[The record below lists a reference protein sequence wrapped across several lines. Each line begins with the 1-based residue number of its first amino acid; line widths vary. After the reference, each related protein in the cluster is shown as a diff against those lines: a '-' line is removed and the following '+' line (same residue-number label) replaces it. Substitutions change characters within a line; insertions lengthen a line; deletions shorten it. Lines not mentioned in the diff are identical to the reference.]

1 MELNIIYRQDLMK
14 LDKEHMLFKSPI
26 LGAEEE
32 GVIKAISHMHKALKY
47 SLSTPSRWEGVLRR
61 NAFARAI
68 QGSNSI
74 EGYVVTKDDAIAAAE
89 GEEPISAQHDTW
101 LAVTG
106 YRNAMTFVLQLSK
119 DPDFEFNEGFLR
131 SLHYMMLQHDL
142 TKHPGNWRP
151 GSIYVRDEAK
161 GINVYEGPPVE
172 LVHKLIPELI
182 AYLNSP
188 RDEGHMLIKGAMSH
202 LNLVMIHPFSDGN
215 GRMARCLQTLVISQK
230 GVCDPTFSSIE
241 EYLGRNTQDY
251 YAVLAEVGQGKWNPQ
266 NDTRPWIR
274 LNLTAHYRQAGTAL
288 RRARMISKL
297 WEELEREIRKHRL
310 LDRTIFALSDA
321 AMGYRIRSSHY
332 RRIADVS
339 GVVASRD
346 LRAIVNA
353 GLLISKGERRGR
365 YYIATEYLRI
375 LAQKIRDTEPK
386 DIPDPFVSGVMMIA

>member
-1 MELNIIYRQDLMK
+1 MQDGMK
-14 LDKEHMLFKSPI
+14 LDREHMLFKSPV
-26 LGAEEE
+26 LGVEEE
-32 GVIKAISHMHKALKY
+32 GVIRAISHMHKALKY

-74 EGYVVTKDDAIAAAE
+74 EGYVVTNDDAIAAAE

-119 DPDFEFNEGFLR
+119 DPEFKFNEGFLR

-142 TKHPGNWRP
+142 AKHPGNWRP

-161 GINVYEGPPVE
+161 GINVYEGPPAE
-172 LVHKLIPELI
+172 LVHKLISELI

-188 RDEGHMLIKGAMSH
+188 RDEDHMLIKGAMAH

-251 YAVLAEVGQGKWNPQ
+251 YAMLGEVGQGKWNPQ
-266 NDTRPWIR
+266 NDARPWIR

-288 RRARMISKL
+288 RRARLISKL

-310 LDRTIFALSDA
+310 SDRTIFALSDA

-353 GLLISKGERRGR
+353 GLLVAKGERRGR
-365 YYIATEYLRI
+365 LYVATEYLRL
-375 LAQKIRDTEPK
+375 LAQKIRETEPK
-386 DIPDPFVSGVMMIA
+386 DIGDPFVSGVMLIA